1 VLVCRFAKHG
11 ASECREKISH
21 EVQGFLKDN
30 VTVRIS
36 PAVARI
42 RGCLSMAREDFER
55 AFEVRA
61 VKLGFDKTPRSSE
74 EGGALDR
81 STIWLARRT
90 KE

>member
-1 VLVCRFAKHG
+1 
-11 ASECREKISH
+11 
-21 EVQGFLKDN
+21 
-30 VTVRIS
+30 
-36 PAVARI
+36 
-42 RGCLSMAREDFER
+42 MAREDFER